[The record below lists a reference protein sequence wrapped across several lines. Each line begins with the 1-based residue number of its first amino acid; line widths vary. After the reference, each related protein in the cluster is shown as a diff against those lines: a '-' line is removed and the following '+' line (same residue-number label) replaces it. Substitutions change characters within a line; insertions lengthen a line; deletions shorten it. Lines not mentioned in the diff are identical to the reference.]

1 MNLSCDLPGNGKG
14 ILGVQSDDEVGF
26 NVTSV
31 VESTYSQDGDGDAV
45 PQKFLQSQ
53 GQICSTWL
61 MPKVSLLLDPAK
73 K

>member
-14 ILGVQSDDEVGF
+14 TSGVQSDDEVGF

-45 PQKFLQSQ
+45 PQKFLQS
-53 GQICSTWL
+53 
-61 MPKVSLLLDPAK
+61 
-73 K
+73 